1 MSLENID
8 LLDADRFVRMEHHEM
23 LKTLREQAP
32 LYWHVDPEG
41 GGFWNVVRHADVQIV
56 NRDNELY
63 SSEIGGISIPNPG
76 ERVEDGGFVG
86 AASRLAPGVRVKAG
100 ALVKA
105 TVDVYPDTVVEKT

>member
-1 MSLENID
+1 MSLEDID

-32 LYWHVDPEG
+32 LYWHVDPAG
-41 GGFWNVVRHADVQIV
+41 GGFWNVVRHADVQMV

-76 ERVEDGGFVG
+76 ERVEEGAFVDQWAG
-86 AASRLAPGVRVKAG
+86 QVSRVLVLQRVWQG
-100 ALVKA
+100 HR
-105 TVDVYPDTVVEKT
+105 EQG